1 MSAPPATAESVAAR
15 AASVQ
20 GAIARVSSAAE
31 SYADISRSAIGS
43 PSSAAE
49 TTAAQHALALEAK
62 KLLLQVQGP
71 IGGIMDLVQTGCQ
84 TAAIRALLEIG
95 VFNALPKDGTPMTAD
110 DLMQRLEVPVDRALL
125 VRLLRNV
132 TTTGPLAE
140 VDEETYAQTPSSTLL
155 TNPDLIATFRHIM
168 DEAWPS
174 LAFMTQYFSANHWQQ
189 PTDPTNTPYT
199 FAHRTGGK
207 EMWSHLAQFPDRQS
221 NSNRAMKAQSFDAV
235 WSVGLYPF
243 AQKLAELSSP
253 ADDDHTPLV
262 VDVGGGAGHTSKT
275 IRELCAG
282 VKGRVVL
289 QDLAEVVKDAPSVEG
304 VVTMAHDFF
313 APQPVKGA
321 RIYYLRRIL
330 HDWADPS
337 SVTILRHLAAAMT
350 DSSRVV
356 IAEQILPTKNVPAES
371 AMIDMIMMTMT
382 GGERTEKQWQELLAQ
397 AGLRVERFY
406 RTPGTLFGAIE
417 ARLAA

>member
-1 MSAPPATAESVAAR
+1 MSTAPPTTPDSIASIQDAISRVTSAT
-15 AASVQ
+15 
-20 GAIARVSSAAE
+20 E
-31 SYADISRSAIGS
+31 SYADISRRS
-43 PSSAAE
+43 SSAAE

-62 KLLLQVQGP
+62 KLLLEAQGP
-71 IGGIMDLVQTGCQ
+71 MGSMLELIQTGCQ
-84 TAAIRALLEIG
+84 TAVIRALLEIG
-95 VFNALPKDGTPMTAD
+95 VFNALPADGTPMAAD
-110 DLMQRLEVPVDRALL
+110 ELLPKLEVSVDKTLL
-125 VRLLRNV
+125 VRLLRMV

-140 VDEETYAQTPSSTLL
+140 VDEETYAQTPFSTML
-155 TNPDLIATFRHIM
+155 THPDFIATYKHIM
-168 DEAWPS
+168 DEAWPAI
-174 LAFMTQYFSANHWQQ
+174 AFMTQYFNANKWQQ

-207 EMWSHLAQFPDRQS
+207 EVWTHIAQFPDRQS
-221 NSNRAMKAQSFDAV
+221 NSNRAMKAQAFDSV
-235 WSVGLYPF
+235 WSIGLYPF
-243 AQKLAELSSP
+243 AEKLAELSSHT
-253 ADDDHTPLV
+253 DSDETPLV

-289 QDLAEVVKDAPSVEG
+289 QDLAEVVKDAPIVDG
-304 VVTMAHDFF
+304 VVSVAHDFF

-337 SVTILRHLAAAMT
+337 SVAILKQLAAAMS

-356 IAEQILPTKNVPAES
+356 IAEQILPTKNVPAQS
-371 AMIDMIMMTMT
+371 AMIDIIMMTMT
-382 GGERTEKQWQELLAQ
+382 GTERTERQWNELMAQ
-397 AGLRVERFY
+397 AGLKVERIY

-417 ARLAA
+417 AKLA